1 MAWSC
6 KYLVRRV
13 AGITEK
19 SNDMTGKHV
28 GARLKKHRVLMA
40 YTYSFW
46 GTTRECLAGNKFN
59 PIWTLEN

>member
-1 MAWSC
+1 
-6 KYLVRRV
+6 
-13 AGITEK
+13 
-19 SNDMTGKHV
+19 MTGKHV

-40 YTYSFW
+40 YTYSFG